1 MREAVIVSYART
13 GLAKSGRG
21 GFNIT
26 PPMSMAAHAIKHA
39 VERAGVDKEYVED
52 CYLGNCAHGA
62 PNIGRQA
69 ALLAGMPKSTAGVSV
84 NRFCSSGLQT
94 IAMAANSIRSD
105 GADCIVAGG
114 VESISIPGGGSPKES
129 IDPDL
134 LKAAP
139 DIFMAMIDTADIVAE
154 RYKLS
159 REYQDEY
166 SLESQRRMAA
176 AQQANKFKDEI
187 VPMKTKMKV
196 VDKATKAESIV
207 DYVVDKDECNRPET
221 TLEGLAK
228 LEPVKGPGKFVT
240 AGNASQL
247 SDGAAAVVL
256 MEAKDAEKRGLNPLG
271 RFVAWAAAG
280 CEPDEMGIGPIYAV
294 PKLLK
299 RHGLKIDDIDL
310 WELNE
315 AFASQCLYSRDKLGI
330 DPEKYNVNGGSI
342 AIGHPVRHDRRAS
355 APATSC
361 RKAAGARPSG
371 ASSRCAS
378 AAARAARACSRSTA
392 EIFAL
397 ARNSDR
403 NKENGSAR
411 SHFPFEVSASVAMLL
426 DDHDL
431 VAMTMPPSAMVAA
444 VAMPAIFGTRAI
456 AMMMAVVAATLDH
469 DSLGARNR
477 RRRDDDR
484 TKCGDNVSKL
494 LHSSPP
500 QLIEDR
506 TSHRSERSRGT
517 SKRILN
523 ACSDTH
529 GCTRRP
535 FDFWLVS

>member
-39 VERAGVDKEYVED
+39 VERAGVDKDYVED
-52 CYLGNCAHGA
+52 SYLGNCAHGA

-69 ALLAGMPKSTAGVSV
+69 ALLAGLPK
-84 NRFCSSGLQT
+84 
-94 IAMAANSIRSD
+94 ID
-105 GADCIVAGG
+105 GRRLGQPFLLVGPADHRDGG
-114 VESISIPGGGSPKES
+114 QLHPLGRRRLHRGRRRRKHLDPRRPLPKES

-134 LKAAP
+134 LKVAP
-139 DIFMAMIDTADIVAE
+139 AIFMAMIDTADIVAE

-207 DYVVDKDECNRPET
+207 DYTVDRDECNRPET
-221 TLEGLAK
+221 TMEGLAK
-228 LEPVKGPGKFVT
+228 LEPVKGPGKYVT

-256 MEAKDAEKRGLNPLG
+256 MEAKDAEKRGLQPLG

-280 CEPDEMGIGPIYAV
+280 CEPDEMGIGPVFAV

-342 AIGHPVRHDRRAS
+342 AIGHPFGMTGARLTGHLLQEGRR
-355 APATSC
+355 
-361 RKAAGARPSG
+361 RKAKWGVVTMCIGGGQGGAGLF
-371 ASSRCAS
+371 
-378 AAARAARACSRSTA
+378 
-392 EIFAL
+392 EIY
-397 ARNSDR
+397 S
-403 NKENGSAR
+403 
-411 SHFPFEVSASVAMLL
+411 
-426 DDHDL
+426 
-431 VAMTMPPSAMVAA
+431 
-444 VAMPAIFGTRAI
+444 
-456 AMMMAVVAATLDH
+456 
-469 DSLGARNR
+469 
-477 RRRDDDR
+477 
-484 TKCGDNVSKL
+484 
-494 LHSSPP
+494 
-500 QLIEDR
+500 
-506 TSHRSERSRGT
+506 
-517 SKRILN
+517 
-523 ACSDTH
+523 
-529 GCTRRP
+529 
-535 FDFWLVS
+535 